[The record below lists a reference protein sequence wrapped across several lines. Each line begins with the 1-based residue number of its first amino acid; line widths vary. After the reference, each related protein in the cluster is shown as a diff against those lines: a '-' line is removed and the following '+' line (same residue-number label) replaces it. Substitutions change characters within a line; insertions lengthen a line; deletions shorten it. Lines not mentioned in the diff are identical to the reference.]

1 MSRTDDI
8 MDAIEEIQ
16 IILDHSMK
24 TLDRLEKKVTAI
36 SKKIGGEAI
45 EEKKGFNA

>member
-8 MDAIEEIQ
+8 IDAIEEIQ

-24 TLDRLEKKVTAI
+24 TLDRLEKKITAI
-36 SKKIGGEAI
+36 SKRLGGEI
-45 EEKKGFNA
+45 KEEEKG